1 MTAKVIETLGANDAV
16 EANELLAKAQSTL
29 ETDIQLAW
37 QFIEKARGQAE
48 QVQRQLKDR
57 MTDILR
63 AARDTVKEMKE
74 IGADTSQ
81 AELLLREAEEA
92 FNEGKFE
99 RVREIQ
105 AGLHESL
112 ERLKGDI
119 AGKKVEVE
127 LASLIN
133 EIQIAKSQGLDAR
146 EAESYLTKIEG
157 AIQKKN
163 PRQMEEYLRRA
174 KESLSRQRRRTV

>member
-1 MTAKVIETLGANDAV
+1 
-16 EANELLAKAQSTL
+16 
-29 ETDIQLAW
+29 
-37 QFIEKARGQAE
+37 
-48 QVQRQLKDR
+48 
-57 MTDILR
+57 
-63 AARDTVKEMKE
+63 MKS

-92 FNEGKFE
+92 YGEGKYE

-105 AGLHESL
+105 QGLHESL
-112 ERLKGDI
+112 ERQKGEI
-119 AGKKVEVE
+119 AAKKVEVE

-133 EIQIAKSQGLDAR
+133 DISIAKSQNLDVR

-163 PRQMEEYLRRA
+163 PRQMDEYLRRA
-174 KESLSRQRRRTV
+174 KETLAPQRPRAGPQKRRADMDRIRGIVAQANSVHADLSDVEALLQKAEEAMRPEKLE